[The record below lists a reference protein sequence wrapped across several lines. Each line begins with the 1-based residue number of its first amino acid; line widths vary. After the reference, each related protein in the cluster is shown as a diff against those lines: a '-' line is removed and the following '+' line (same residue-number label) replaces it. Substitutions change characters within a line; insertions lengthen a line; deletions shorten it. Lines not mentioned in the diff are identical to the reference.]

1 MPVGDGV
8 AYGFGNVGREG
19 EGAALGAGGAE
30 AALLAGKGK
39 QELLG
44 AVRTAPAGE
53 AGTEV
58 ATAQEGLNG
67 LIEVVVVNC
76 LIAAKI
82 GPVAIQ
88 DLPDG

>member
-1 MPVGDGV
+1 MAD
-8 AYGFGNVGREG
+8 GFGNVGREG

-30 AALLAGKGK
+30 AALLAGKGE
-39 QELLG
+39 QELVG

-58 ATAQEGLNG
+58 TTAQEGLNG
-67 LIEVVVVNC
+67 LIEVVVVNG

-82 GPVAIQ
+82 VPMAMQ